1 MPLFKK
7 NQNTL
12 IRIKERGVVLEKD
25 IQNLTE
31 HNLKEIFNLQHV
43 SSEFTVGNLRI
54 DTLAFD
60 TENKSFVI
68 IEYKKDRNFSV
79 IDQGF
84 AYLALMLNN
93 KAEFLLEYNE
103 KKRDRYL
110 ERENV
115 DWSQSRVIFISP
127 FYTIHQKAA
136 INFKNLP
143 LELWEVHYYEDNIV
157 EFEKI
162 EPLETSEKIETIT
175 KNEFK
180 EVNRNIKVYDLD
192 WHFKKASDKTKKM
205 FFDLRD
211 KILEW
216 GNIEEKINKFYI
228 GYHPVDK
235 YFQFC
240 QIHFFKSKLTIF
252 ILLPDKKL
260 IDPKHWVKKS
270 PPSWGWA
277 KNSKYFEISNEKDLP
292 YALELIKQSYEFN
305 KNR

>member
-7 NQNTL
+7 VQNNL
-12 IRIKERGVVLEKD
+12 IRIKEKDISLEKD
-25 IQNLTE
+25 IQHLIE
-31 HNLKEIFNLQHV
+31 RNLKSIFNLEYV
-43 SSEFTVGNLRI
+43 SSEFSVESLRI

-84 AYLALMLNN
+84 AYLALLLNN
-93 KAEFLLEYNE
+93 KADFLLEYNG
-103 KKRDRYL
+103 KKDEGYFKKKNI
-110 ERENV
+110 E
-115 DWSQSRVIFISP
+115 WSQSKVIFVSP
-127 FYTIHQKAA
+127 FYTIHQKSA

-162 EPLETSEKIETIT
+162 EPLETAEKIDTIT
-175 KNEFK
+175 KDEFK
-180 EVNRNIKVYDLD
+180 KVNKDIKIYDLE
-192 WHFKKASDKTKKM
+192 WHLKKASEKTKQM

-211 KILEW
+211 KILEL
-216 GNIEEKINKFYI
+216 GDVREKINKFYI
-228 GYHPVDK
+228 GYHPADK

-240 QIHFFKSKLTIF
+240 QVYFFKSKLTLF

-260 IDPKHWVKKS
+260 VDHKHWVKKS
-270 PPSWGWA
+270 PSSWGWA
-277 KNSKYFEISNEKDLP
+277 KNSKYFEISNENDIP